1 MRESPAEEENRG
13 EKVMEP
19 KESQYMEIDL
29 LRLAKALLHRA
40 WAVVM
45 VTIAAAVL
53 AFAYAAL
60 VITPLYKSSALLYV
74 NNSSI
79 SLAGASFSISSQ
91 ELSAAKSLVD
101 TYTVI
106 LKTRTTLEA
115 VIQKANLEMD
125 YDTLYEMVSTY
136 AVNNTEIFKIEVTS
150 SDPKEAEVIAN
161 TIASVLPEKISNI
174 VDGSSVKIVDYA
186 VVPSRKSSPNVT
198 KYTLAGAAA
207 GFILICGVISVMEI
221 SDNLIKNE
229 DYLLQTYSLPVLA
242 AIPDLED
249 STSTGGYYSYGKGK
263 SRKSG
268 KSDETGG
275 QS

>member
-1 MRESPAEEENRG
+1 
-13 EKVMEP
+13 MEP

-115 VIQKANLEMD
+115 VIEKAGLEMD
-125 YDTLYEMVSTY
+125 YDTLYAMVTTY
-136 AVNNTEIFKIEVTS
+136 GVNNTEIFKIEVTS

-186 VVPSRKSSPNVT
+186 VVPSRKSSPNIT
-198 KYTLAGAAA
+198 KYTLAGAVA
-207 GFILICGVISVMEI
+207 GFILICGVIAVMEI

-249 STSTGGYYSYGKGK
+249 SASTGGYYSYGKGK

-268 KSDETGG
+268 KSGKSGETGG